1 LYGKLLPAPDLLSDF
16 LCLGGALKVSFF
28 CWAMPSVGILQ
39 NTVEIYEALAVP
51 TPLQQQATS
60 ARLLQTA
67 IYLT

>member
-1 LYGKLLPAPDLLSDF
+1 LYGKLLPTPDLLSDF

-39 NTVEIYEALAVP
+39 NTVEICEALAVA

-60 ARLLQTA
+60 ARLSQTA
-67 IYLT
+67 K